1 MMKQLYSEDDVKK
14 LGDKIRKYA
23 VIDIELVILAL
34 GVGITICFFV
44 TDSNAKI
51 LEAANILFSSVCGCT
66 ALYFLLNTILPAR
79 EKKLYISRMRRASAK
94 TVRGRVFGKGKK
106 ITLVKHLN
114 FSEFRFTDEKGNER
128 ILYWDTDN
136 GEPDFGNRIVVFQLV
151 NNKIVGYGD
160 AE

>member
-1 MMKQLYSEDDVKK
+1 
-14 LGDKIRKYA
+14 
-23 VIDIELVILAL
+23 
-34 GVGITICFFV
+34 
-44 TDSNAKI
+44 
-51 LEAANILFSSVCGCT
+51 
-66 ALYFLLNTILPAR
+66 
-79 EKKLYISRMRRASAK
+79 MRRTSAK

>member
-14 LGDKIRKYA
+14 LGDKIRKYTL
-23 VIDIELVILAL
+23 IDITLVILAL
-34 GVGITICFFV
+34 GVGITVCFFV
-44 TDSNAKI
+44 SDRNAKI

-79 EKKLYISRMRRASAK
+79 AKKNYTLRMCRASSK
-94 TVRGRVFGKGKK
+94 TVCGRVFDKGKK
-106 ITLVKHLN
+106 ITLLKYLK
-114 FSEFRFTDEKGNER
+114 FAELRFTDEEGNER

-136 GEPDFGNRIVVFQLV
+136 DEPNFENRIVGFQIV